1 MTKFMKIKFPSGSF
15 GLQTKDVMTE
25 AEADL
30 LLTHLNA
37 DKVECMRCKI
47 ELDSDLECYVQLKN
61 NDSAVYQSLVFCPN
75 CQNDAVAALNSVLT
89 IATT

>member
-1 MTKFMKIKFPSGSF
+1 MTFIKVRFPSGTF
-15 GLQTKDVMTE
+15 GISSQEPMTE
-25 AEADL
+25 KEAEL
-30 LLTHLNA
+30 LLAHLNA
-37 DKVECMRCKI
+37 EKSECMRCKI
-47 ELDSDLECYVQLKN
+47 ELTPDLECFVQLKN